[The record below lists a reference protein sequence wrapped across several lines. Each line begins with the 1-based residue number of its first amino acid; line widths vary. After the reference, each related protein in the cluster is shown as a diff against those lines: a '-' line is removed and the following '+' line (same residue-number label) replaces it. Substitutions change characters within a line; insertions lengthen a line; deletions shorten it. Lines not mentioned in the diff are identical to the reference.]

1 MSKKLKDSTNFNI
14 TKFSNKLYSEFKR
27 FKNRIDDLDIYMKEI
42 ENKIS
47 KKYKGQNYLKYLK
60 KKVYEDVSTI
70 SAEKY
75 KSFEKIDEDIIK
87 YEGHFK
93 QFLKEKEDK
102 TIIYDIIKMYLF
114 IKDSIYESKFY
125 ENSNAKDFFEK
136 FKNQIMVTK
145 LFSEEYLK
153 KLYYYIFVNEINT
166 IFDIINLKI
175 LNDKINLKFSK
186 EDFINAKD
194 KLNQKLEKNQ
204 IIFQKLIDSKYQIME
219 NEYNKLIKDFND
231 GNLKVIKH
239 R

>member
-153 KLYYYIFVNEINT
+153 KIVLLYFCE
-166 IFDIINLKI
+166 
-175 LNDKINLKFSK
+175 
-186 EDFINAKD
+186 
-194 KLNQKLEKNQ
+194 
-204 IIFQKLIDSKYQIME
+204 
-219 NEYNKLIKDFND
+219 
-231 GNLKVIKH
+231 
-239 R
+239 

>member
-1 MSKKLKDSTNFNI
+1 M
-14 TKFSNKLYSEFKR
+14 
-27 FKNRIDDLDIYMKEI
+27 
-42 ENKIS
+42 
-47 KKYKGQNYLKYLK
+47 
-60 KKVYEDVSTI
+60 STI

-153 KLYYYIFVNEINT
+153 KIVLLYFCE
-166 IFDIINLKI
+166 
-175 LNDKINLKFSK
+175 
-186 EDFINAKD
+186 
-194 KLNQKLEKNQ
+194 
-204 IIFQKLIDSKYQIME
+204 
-219 NEYNKLIKDFND
+219 
-231 GNLKVIKH
+231 
-239 R
+239 

>member
-1 MSKKLKDSTNFNI
+1 M
-14 TKFSNKLYSEFKR
+14 
-27 FKNRIDDLDIYMKEI
+27 
-42 ENKIS
+42 
-47 KKYKGQNYLKYLK
+47 
-60 KKVYEDVSTI
+60 
-70 SAEKY
+70 
-75 KSFEKIDEDIIK
+75 
-87 YEGHFK
+87 
-93 QFLKEKEDK
+93 
-102 TIIYDIIKMYLF
+102 
-114 IKDSIYESKFY
+114 
-125 ENSNAKDFFEK
+125 
-136 FKNQIMVTK
+136 
-145 LFSEEYLK
+145 
-153 KLYYYIFVNEINT
+153 YYYIFVNEINT

>member
-1 MSKKLKDSTNFNI
+1 M
-14 TKFSNKLYSEFKR
+14 
-27 FKNRIDDLDIYMKEI
+27 
-42 ENKIS
+42 
-47 KKYKGQNYLKYLK
+47 
-60 KKVYEDVSTI
+60 
-70 SAEKY
+70 
-75 KSFEKIDEDIIK
+75 
-87 YEGHFK
+87 
-93 QFLKEKEDK
+93 
-102 TIIYDIIKMYLF
+102 
-114 IKDSIYESKFY
+114 
-125 ENSNAKDFFEK
+125 
-136 FKNQIMVTK
+136 
-145 LFSEEYLK
+145 
-153 KLYYYIFVNEINT
+153 NEINT